1 MPERFLIGDL
11 LCDCRYTGIVDCF
24 RRSYQD
30 EGWRFLTRGLT
41 STMIR
46 SFPTNAAT
54 FATVTWVMRV
64 AGAVEKPAAT
74 DHLSSTEFLEEIRKS
89 PFVLPTTSAATFM
102 AMNVRRREQ
111 LDMVSV
117 NGEEGDEAACKLV
130 ASAGSTILDT
140 LGRLREVDS
149 AFL

>member
-1 MPERFLIGDL
+1 
-11 LCDCRYTGIVDCF
+11 VDCF

-64 AGAVEKPAAT
+64 AGTVETPAVA
-74 DHLSSTEFLEEIRKS
+74 DHLSASEFLEEMRKGPLVMPNAS
-89 PFVLPTTSAATFM
+89 PAATFV
-102 AMNVRRREQ
+102 ALNVRRREQ
-111 LDMVSV
+111 DMVSV
-117 NGEEGDEAACKLV
+117 NGEEGDEAARRLV
-130 ASAGSTILDT
+130 ASAGSTILGT
-140 LGRLREVDS
+140 LGRLREVES